1 MTFDCLLIGE
11 KTMKTLIT
19 IIRSVVAL
27 VGAAG
32 RWSLDISRQALPKGE
47 LRIARQFTAGFESE
61 IAQVPKGRLNPFM
74 SYVSSYSHCV
84 FSTKDRRP
92 CLTTQLRDRLWPFLG
107 GIAREHQMKALSI
120 GGVEDHVHLLLSL
133 PATMSIAKAMQ
144 LIKGGSSKWVHDSFP
159 DQRLFAWQTKYG
171 AFSVSVSQLD
181 RIIKYIENQQRHHRR
196 MTFQE
201 EFIALLKR
209 HKIEYDERYLW
220 E

>member
-1 MTFDCLLIGE
+1 MR
-11 KTMKTLIT
+11 IT
-19 IIRSVVAL
+19 
-27 VGAAG
+27 
-32 RWSLDISRQALPKGE
+32 
-47 LRIARQFTAGFESE
+47 RQFTAGFESE

-84 FSTKDRRP
+84 FSTIDRRA
-92 CLTTQLRDRLWPFLG
+92 CLTAQLRDRLWPFLG
-107 GIAREHQMKALSI
+107 GIASEHKMKALSI

-133 PATMSIAKAMQ
+133 PATMPIAKAMQ
-144 LIKGGSSKWVHDSFP
+144 LIKGGSSKWVHDSFH

-181 RIIKYIENQQRHHRR
+181 RIINYIENQQRHHRR
-196 MTFQE
+196 MSFQE